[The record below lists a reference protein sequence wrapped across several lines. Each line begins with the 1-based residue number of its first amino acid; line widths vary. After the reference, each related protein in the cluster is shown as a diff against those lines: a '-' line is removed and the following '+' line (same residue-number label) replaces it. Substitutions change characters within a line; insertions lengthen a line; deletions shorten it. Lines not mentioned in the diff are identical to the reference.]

1 MPPVQV
7 PVTTPV
13 QDLPMQREIA
23 MGAIIRAR
31 QPVKGN
37 AGTNVLTLVTRLAGD
52 TARVAAAPANLLVRE
67 DAADAL
73 TIALEVAIKVV
84 RMPAKD
90 RVEGIALIVAWG
102 PVALPV
108 ISPVLL

>member
-1 MPPVQV
+1 MRGVALPVAPEAVMPPVQV

-13 QDLPMQREIA
+13 QDQPMQREIA
-23 MGAIIRAR
+23 MGAIIHAR

-52 TARVAAAPANLLVRE
+52 TARVAAAPANPPVRE

-73 TIALEVAIKVV
+73 T
-84 RMPAKD
+84 
-90 RVEGIALIVAWG
+90 VAWD